1 MAKFGK
7 PRSIR
12 VRTASIIALAF
23 CVFLTLFFA
32 ASFFSIRNSLL
43 ARSDA
48 EVRTELGLLLRS
60 VTDATSFVELARV
73 AALHV
78 ATGEARLHLTILR
91 AKTSGFTL
99 LYDDS
104 LTERP
109 PDSIQRAAL
118 AHLLQP
124 IKWES
129 QDGNSRLRS
138 IAAKHGDMFAIASM
152 NMIVIE
158 EAQDAMVRQYGLM
171 LLLGVLV
178 SFFVGYT
185 VANLSL
191 APITELIRG
200 AEAIRE
206 RGANRNA
213 RLPITARV
221 HEVALL
227 ARTINEVLDER
238 NASIE
243 QLRNFTADAAHELR
257 TPLTVLKGEIEVE
270 LRISAATGERN
281 ALLESNLEEVD
292 RLIAI
297 VQDLLLLA
305 TIDSQTERSP
315 EATDETFDLDSIAGA
330 VITRLSGLVTE
341 KGISLEA
348 NLDSSLQASGDAQKF
363 ARLLYNVV
371 LNAIQYTPA
380 GGSVQVKAETAQN
393 RAMLSI
399 RDTGVGIAP
408 DDLPHVFERFYRGDP
423 SRSRKSGG
431 AGLGLAIAKSIAE
444 EAGYQLRIESELG
457 RGTTVTVEF
466 LV

>member
-12 VRTASIIALAF
+12 VRTASSIAIAF

-60 VTDATSFVELARV
+60 VTDATSFGELARV

-91 AKTSGFTL
+91 ANISGFQL

-129 QDGNSRLRS
+129 QGGNARLRA
-138 IAAKHGDMFAIASM
+138 IAAKHGDMYAIASM

-206 RGANRNA
+206 RGASRNA
-213 RLPITARV
+213 RLPITERL

-238 NASIE
+238 NTSIE
-243 QLRNFTADAAHELR
+243 QLQNFTADAAHELR

-270 LRISAATGERN
+270 LRIGAVTGERN
-281 ALLESNLEEVD
+281 ALLESNLEEVN

-305 TIDSQTERSP
+305 AIESQTEQSP
-315 EATDETFDLDSIAGA
+315 EATDETFDLDSIAGS
-330 VITRLSGLVTE
+330 VISRLTGLATE
-341 KGISLEA
+341 RGVRLEA
-348 NLDSSLQASGDAQKF
+348 NLDSGLQHKGDAQKF
-363 ARLLYNVV
+363 ARLVYNVL
-371 LNAIQYTPA
+371 LNALQYTPA
-380 GGSVQVKAETAQN
+380 GGSVHVTTETVEN
-393 RAMLSI
+393 RLMLLI
-399 RDTGVGIAP
+399 RDSGVGIAP
-408 DDLPHVFERFYRGDP
+408 EDIPHIFERFYRGDP

-431 AGLGLAIAKSIAE
+431 AGLGLAIAKSIAD
-444 EAGYQLRIESELG
+444 EAGYVLHIESELG
-457 RGTTVTVEF
+457 QGTVVTVEF
-466 LV
+466 PV

>member
-1 MAKFGK
+1 
-7 PRSIR
+7 
-12 VRTASIIALAF
+12 
-23 CVFLTLFFA
+23 
-32 ASFFSIRNSLL
+32 
-43 ARSDA
+43 
-48 EVRTELGLLLRS
+48 
-60 VTDATSFVELARV
+60 
-73 AALHV
+73 
-78 ATGEARLHLTILR
+78 
-91 AKTSGFTL
+91 
-99 LYDDS
+99 
-104 LTERP
+104 
-109 PDSIQRAAL
+109 
-118 AHLLQP
+118 
-124 IKWES
+124 
-129 QDGNSRLRS
+129 
-138 IAAKHGDMFAIASM
+138 
-152 NMIVIE
+152 
-158 EAQDAMVRQYGLM
+158 
-171 LLLGVLV
+171 LV

-191 APITELIRG
+191 APITELISG

-315 EATDETFDLDSIAGA
+315 EASDETFDLDSNVGS
-330 VITRLSGLVTE
+330 VLTRLSGLAAERGVT
-341 KGISLEA
+341 LEA
-348 NLDSSLQASGDAQKF
+348 NLDSGLQHKGDAQKF
-363 ARLLYNVV
+363 ARLVYNAV